1 MIKLSKEEM
10 KEIDEMLDKA
20 EELVDRYGIYLHEA
34 QEVVEGTIKLEEAIK
49 LHNKKQLKES
59 KTLKTFEEKAQALLD
74 YLAEDDLTL
83 DDVREGY
90 NEDLI
95 EFEDGREYLVCDYDT
110 AKELAKDD
118 ILNFIDDQGIEGF
131 TPNFREWVLEHA
143 IDEDKLNDIFKEDL
157 DNYYYEF
164 DLKELVD
171 EALYYDLLSEDE
183 VYEEV
188 ETDWGTD
195 LVIKD
200 GLDEDELREKI
211 VEYKIKNDSAY
222 NWFNEMLSGS
232 DLAKFFENNHLIDYD
247 KIAEEA
253 IEWDGIAHF
262 IAGYDGDELDLGDGL
277 YAYRTN

>member
-1 MIKLSKEEM
+1 MLLYDYLKKCMKDPEFREIWIEDTGLDEEA
-10 KEIDEMLDKA
+10 LGLN
-20 EELVDRYGIYLHEA
+20 EELE
-34 QEVVEGTIKLEEAIK
+34 
-49 LHNKKQLKES
+49 NKKQLKENR
-59 KTLKTFEEKAQALLD
+59 TVKTFEEKAQALLD
-74 YLAEDDLTL
+74 YLAEEDLTL
-83 DDVREGY
+83 EDCREGY
-90 NEDLI
+90 NENLI
-95 EFEDGREYLVCDYDT
+95 ELEDGREYIVCDYDT
-110 AKELAKDD
+110 AKELAKED
-118 ILNFIDDQGIEGF
+118 IINFIDDQGIEGF
-131 TPNFREWVLEHA
+131 TPNFREWVLENA
-143 IDEDKLNDIFKEDL
+143 IDEDKLNDIFEEDL

-200 GLDEDELREKI
+200 GIDEDELREKI
-211 VEYKIKNDSAY
+211 VEYKVKNDSAY
-222 NWFNEMLSGS
+222 NWFNDMFSGS
-232 DLAKFFENNHLIDYD
+232 DLAKFFEDNHLIDYD

-262 IAGYDGDELDLGDGL
+262 IASYDGDELELDGDL